1 MLSRLFNVRPNEWAR
16 LLFLYGMGVV
26 FLIGLTWG
34 ETIADALFLSRLGV
48 ENLPILFVLEAVIT
62 IFALAIFSAFADRV
76 RDDVLLI
83 AILILGGMSVL
94 LSRILAGVGQ
104 ESLAFPMLY
113 LASRVI
119 RDTFN
124 VQFWTYVNGFYD
136 TRSAKRVIPIIATA
150 ARVAGA
156 IAGLTMPV
164 ITSLFSQAIDVSFA
178 WISTLLLMAIMVW
191 MMPRLIR
198 DREQARSGG
207 IATPVAPPTAK
218 QRSGIGAYV
227 NNIREGYGF
236 VAKSPFLRW
245 MAASTILLII
255 LTTLITFQGSA
266 IFVAELKDEKVIA
279 DYLGTLTGVTN
290 LIMLPIQ
297 LLFLGRIVQRL
308 GLGTANLIYPL
319 SMLGICGGLILFP
332 RALISAAAQHFART
346 TFRTAFRNTLD
357 NLMYNAVPLRVKGRA
372 RAFIGGL
379 VMPIG
384 TIIGGGL
391 LLLRPLLP
399 QIPWL
404 LPTLIGVFALAYAIS
419 AFVLRR
425 QYSRALVSMLAQED
439 YSFLLATASDL
450 AVTDSATL
458 NFLKNKLQER
468 DDAEHKIFMAQLI
481 LEIGGKNAVPLLAEI
496 ARENE
501 PAVRATIAD
510 LLGAADLGGDEV
522 RRLLTELLS
531 DPDGGVRRAAVR
543 GLMQYAHQN
552 RGQFNNTALMLLS
565 DPDLRVRLE
574 VAPTLLK
581 ADAAANN
588 AALQM
593 LAPTLAE
600 PDPSLRASA
609 VQVLG
614 KANQVRFI
622 ANLLP
627 YLDDPSDE
635 VRLAAVLSI
644 EELCALGKLPDDLA
658 ARLRE
663 RLDQLLTDPIERVR
677 RAALT
682 ILAYLK
688 VRDAESV
695 LVRFLADPSADIRAA
710 AVESL
715 VRLGR
720 SAVAALTPLLERA
733 TPTVRLEAT
742 VALSRIMPDRAAD
755 RLRAAV
761 QENLIAVH
769 ANYVRLNVLQPCA
782 DYRSL
787 NLLCSLLR
795 ERSAERLDAVFY
807 LLSAVHDRQTVQV
820 IRESLNNPQARVRA
834 NALEALESLLSPQ
847 IVKVIAPLYDLE
859 LTDEKR
865 LRLSQEISGVRQT
878 AAELLQAAITEPN
891 DDGLR
896 AIVSF
901 ALGEIAPPETDP
913 HKMKTQEIRLGDL
926 PKLLDAAPRDAAAP
940 PAEKP
945 IEPPAEKPAA
955 RRGRRGMG
963 DLLGAL
969 GEDAKPAEQPAKP
982 AAEQPAEPPSPP
994 QPIALTPCQQL
1005 FSREQISALL
1015 LIVLNT
1021 DASPEVR
1028 AAAQAAQRLLDGIAL
1043 QEMLSKREGVM
1054 LSTIE
1059 KIIFLKEVS
1068 FFEGMTVD
1076 QLKVLAS
1083 VAEERLFSEEA
1094 EIFAQ
1099 GAPSGVL
1106 YVIVRGKVA
1115 LEREGQ
1121 RKGSSLRIATLD
1133 AYGYFGEMGL
1143 FDESPTTERAFAVQ
1157 DTLCLA
1163 LRREPLIELTRRYP
1177 DLSLRLINVLSR
1189 RLREANDRI
1198 AQLTTT
1204 RPRELHKVF
1213 DKLE

>member
-1 MLSRLFNVRPNEWAR
+1 MLGMLSRLFNVRPNEWAR

-83 AILILGGMSVL
+83 AILILGGISVL
-94 LSRILAGVGQ
+94 LSRVLAGVGQ

-178 WISTLLLMAIMVW
+178 WISTLVLMAIMVW

-207 IATPVAPPTAK
+207 IATPIAPPPAK
-218 QRSGIGAYV
+218 KRSGIGAYI

-319 SMLGICGGLILFP
+319 SMLGICGSLILFP

-372 RAFIGGL
+372 RAFIGGV

-574 VAPTLLK
+574 VAPMLLK

-588 AALQM
+588 AVLQM

-710 AVESL
+710 AVDSL

-720 SAVAALTPLLERA
+720 SAVPALTPLLERA

-761 QENLIAVH
+761 QENLIVVH

-807 LLSAVHDRQTVQV
+807 LLSAVHERQTVQV

-847 IVKVIAPLYDLE
+847 IVKIIAPLYDLE

-865 LRLSQEISGVRQT
+865 LRASQEISGVRQT
-878 AAELLQAAITEPN
+878 ATELLQAAITEPN

-913 HKMKTQEIRLGDL
+913 HKMKTQEI
-926 PKLLDAAPRDAAAP
+926 PAAP
-940 PAEKP
+940 PT
-945 IEPPAEKPAA
+945 EKPAAEPPTEKPSA

-969 GEDAKPAEQPAKP
+969 GEDAKPAEKPAEPTAEPPVTAPPELPAKP
-982 AAEQPAEPPSPP
+982 SSAPQPA
-994 QPIALTPCQQL
+994 ALTPCQQL